1 MATRDPRITDPREII
16 DQMDM
21 TTAQVI
27 VVVMT
32 VLLNAMDGFDVLS
45 IAFASPGIAKE
56 WGIAQTA
63 LGVVLSMELIGMAF
77 GSILIGGVADRIG
90 RRPTLVGCLVVMA
103 LGMLGATTAAT
114 PVQLSIWRV
123 FTGFGI
129 GGMLSATNAVVAEF
143 SNKKRRALCISL
155 MVIGYPLGGTFGGM
169 FASRLLATHAWRSVF
184 YFGATAT
191 VILLPLLFFFVPES
205 VLWLTRK
212 QPANALARINHSL
225 KRLGHVGVAALPEV
239 HESDRSKSVG
249 DIFSPGLISI
259 TLLVTAAY
267 FLHIITFYF
276 ILKWTPKIV
285 ADMGF
290 PASAAGGVLTWAN
303 FGGALGGAAFGLL
316 TARIGLK
323 PLTIGILVF
332 TAIGVTMFGR
342 TPANLDTMAWLAGIA
357 GFFGNAGISGLYSI
371 VAYAFPT
378 HVRATGT
385 GFVIGVGRGGAV
397 LAPILAG
404 YLLEKGFGLP
414 IVGMVMGAG
423 SLLAAF
429 VLLFLK
435 VGTSRPEQA
444 RDRKATAMEPRVA

>member
-1 MATRDPRITDPREII
+1 MATTDPQITDPREII
-16 DQMDM
+16 DQMHM
-21 TTAQVI
+21 TTAQII

-56 WGIAQTA
+56 WGIAQTG

-90 RRPTLVGCLVVMA
+90 RRPTLLGCLVVMA

-114 PVQLSIWRV
+114 PVQLSLWRI
-123 FTGFGI
+123 FTGVGI

-143 SNKKRRALCISL
+143 SNKRRRALCISL

-169 FASRLLATHAWRSVF
+169 FASRLLVSHDWRSVF
-184 YFGATAT
+184 YFGATVTA
-191 VILLPLLFFFVPES
+191 ILLPLLYFFVPES
-205 VLWLTRK
+205 VHWLTRK
-212 QPANALARINHSL
+212 QPVNALARTNAAL
-225 KRLGHVGVAALPEV
+225 KKLGHATVAAMPEV
-239 HESDRSKSVG
+239 HESERRKSVG
-249 DIFSPGLISI
+249 DIFSPGLLSI

-267 FLHIITFYF
+267 FLHIVTFYF

-290 PASAAGGVLTWAN
+290 AASSAGGVLTWAN

-332 TAIGVTMFGR
+332 TAIGVAMFGR
-342 TPANLDTMAWLAGIA
+342 TPANLDTMSWLAGLA

-404 YLLEKGFGLP
+404 FLFDKGFGLP

-444 RDRKATAMEPRVA
+444 RDRKSPAMQARIA

>member
-1 MATRDPRITDPREII
+1 
-16 DQMDM
+16 M
-21 TTAQVI
+21 TTAQII

-56 WGIAQTA
+56 WGIAQTG

-90 RRPTLVGCLVVMA
+90 RRPTLLGCLVVMA

-114 PVQLSIWRV
+114 PVQLSLWRI
-123 FTGFGI
+123 FTGVGI

-143 SNKKRRALCISL
+143 SNKRRRALCISL

-169 FASRLLATHAWRSVF
+169 FASRLLVSHDWRSVF
-184 YFGATAT
+184 YFGATVTA
-191 VILLPLLFFFVPES
+191 ILLPLLYFFVPES
-205 VLWLTRK
+205 VHWLTRK
-212 QPANALARINHSL
+212 QPVNALARTNAAL
-225 KRLGHVGVAALPEV
+225 KKLGHATVAAMPEV
-239 HESDRSKSVG
+239 HESERRKSVG
-249 DIFSPGLISI
+249 DIFSPGLLSI

-267 FLHIITFYF
+267 FLHIVTFYF

-290 PASAAGGVLTWAN
+290 AASSAGGVLTWAN

-332 TAIGVTMFGR
+332 TAIGVAMFGR
-342 TPANLDTMAWLAGIA
+342 TPANLDTMSWLAGLA

-404 YLLEKGFGLP
+404 FLFDKGFGLP

-444 RDRKATAMEPRVA
+444 RDRKSPAMQARIA

>member
-1 MATRDPRITDPREII
+1 MATTDSPDIDPREII
-16 DQMDM
+16 DQSAM
-21 TTAQVI
+21 TAAQII

-32 VLLNAMDGFDVLS
+32 VFLNAMDGFDVLS

-63 LGVVLSMELIGMAF
+63 LGVVLSMELIGMVF
-77 GSILIGGVADRIG
+77 GSILIGGVADKIG
-90 RRPTLVGCLVVMA
+90 RRPTLLGCLCVMA
-103 LGMLGATTAAT
+103 LGMLGATTAAS

-123 FTGFGI
+123 FTGVGI
-129 GGMLSATNAVVAEF
+129 GGMLAGTNAVVSEF
-143 SNKKRRALCISL
+143 TNKKWRALCISL

-169 FASRLLATHAWRSVF
+169 FASKLLATYNWRSVF
-184 YFGATAT
+184 YFGAAAAA
-191 VILLPLLFFFVPES
+191 VLLPALFFLVPES
-205 VLWLTRK
+205 VHWLTRK
-212 QPANALARINHSL
+212 QPANALARINAAL
-225 KRLGHVGVAALPEV
+225 KRLGHAAVARLPEV
-239 HESDRSKSVG
+239 HESDRKKSVG
-249 DIFSPGLISI
+249 DIFSPGLISV
-259 TLLVTAAY
+259 TLLLTAAY

-285 ADMGF
+285 VDMGF
-290 PASAAGGVLTWAN
+290 APSAAGGILTWAN

-323 PLTIGILVF
+323 PLTIVILLCNAVGV
-332 TAIGVTMFGR
+332 AIFGR
-342 TPANLDTMAWLAGIA
+342 TPANLQSMAMLAALAG
-357 GFFGNAGISGLYSI
+357 FLGNAGVSGLYSL

-397 LAPILAG
+397 LSPILAG
-404 YLLEKGFGLP
+404 FLLEKGSTLP

-423 SLLAAF
+423 SLLAAL
-429 VLLFLK
+429 VLIFLK

-444 RDRKATAMEPRVA
+444 RDRKAPAMQTRVA

>member
-1 MATRDPRITDPREII
+1 MATTDPRITDPREII
-16 DQMDM
+16 DQMHM

-56 WGIAQTA
+56 WGIAQTG

-90 RRPTLVGCLVVMA
+90 RRPTLLGCLVVMA

-114 PVQLSIWRV
+114 PLQLSLWRI
-123 FTGFGI
+123 FTGVGI

-143 SNKKRRALCISL
+143 SNKRRRALCISL

-169 FASRLLATHAWRSVF
+169 FASRLLVSHDWRSVF
-184 YFGATAT
+184 YFGATVTA
-191 VILLPLLFFFVPES
+191 ILLPLLYFFVPES
-205 VLWLTRK
+205 VHWLTRK
-212 QPANALARINHSL
+212 QPVNALARTNAAL
-225 KRLGHVGVAALPEV
+225 KKLGHATVAAMPEV
-239 HESDRSKSVG
+239 HESERRKSVG
-249 DIFSPGLISI
+249 DIFSPGLLSI

-267 FLHIITFYF
+267 FLHIVTFYF

-290 PASAAGGVLTWAN
+290 AASSAGGVLTWAN

-332 TAIGVTMFGR
+332 TAIGVAMFGR
-342 TPANLDTMAWLAGIA
+342 TPANLDTMSWLAGLA

-404 YLLEKGFGLP
+404 FLFDKGFGLP

-444 RDRKATAMEPRVA
+444 RDRKSPAMQARIA

>member
-1 MATRDPRITDPREII
+1 
-16 DQMDM
+16 M

-90 RRPTLVGCLVVMA
+90 RRPTLLGCLIVMA
-103 LGMLGATTAAT
+103 LGMLGATTAAS
-114 PVQLSIWRV
+114 PLQLSIWRV
-123 FTGFGI
+123 FTGVGI

-143 SNKKRRALCISL
+143 SNKRWRALCISL

-169 FASRLLATHAWRSVF
+169 FASRLLVNHAWRSVF
-184 YFGATAT
+184 YFGATVTA
-191 VILLPLLFFFVPES
+191 ILLPLLFFFVPES
-205 VLWLTRK
+205 IHWLTRK
-212 QPANALARINHSL
+212 QPTNALSRINEAL
-225 KRLGHVGVAALPEV
+225 KKLGHATVAALPEV
-239 HESDRSKSVG
+239 HESERRKSVG

-267 FLHIITFYF
+267 FLHIVTFYF

-290 PASAAGGVLTWAN
+290 AASAAGGVLTWAN

-332 TAIGVTMFGR
+332 TAIGVAVFGR

-357 GFFGNAGISGLYSI
+357 GFFGNAGVSGLYSI

-404 YLLEKGFGLP
+404 FLFDKGFGLP

-429 VLLFLK
+429 VLLFLN
-435 VGTSRPEQA
+435 VGASRPEQA
-444 RDRKATAMEPRVA
+444 KDRKAPAMQARIA

>member
-1 MATRDPRITDPREII
+1 MH
-16 DQMDM
+16 M
-21 TTAQVI
+21 TTAQII

-56 WGIAQTA
+56 WGIAQTG

-90 RRPTLVGCLVVMA
+90 RRPTLLGCLVVMA
-103 LGMLGATTAAT
+103 LGMLGATTAAS

-123 FTGFGI
+123 FTGVGI

-143 SNKKRRALCISL
+143 SNKRRRALCISL

-169 FASRLLATHAWRSVF
+169 FASRLLVSHDWRSVF
-184 YFGATAT
+184 YFGATVTA
-191 VILLPLLFFFVPES
+191 ILLPLLFFFVPES
-205 VLWLTRK
+205 VHWLTRK
-212 QPANALARINHSL
+212 QPANALARINEAL
-225 KRLGHVGVAALPEV
+225 KKLGHATVAALPEV
-239 HESDRSKSVG
+239 HESERRKSVG

-267 FLHIITFYF
+267 FLHIVTFYF

-290 PASAAGGVLTWAN
+290 AASSAGGVLTWAN

-332 TAIGVTMFGR
+332 TAIGVAMFGR

-357 GFFGNAGISGLYSI
+357 GFFGNAGVSGLYSI

-404 YLLEKGFGLP
+404 FLFDKGFGLP

-435 VGTSRPEQA
+435 VGASRPEQA
-444 RDRKATAMEPRVA
+444 KDRKAPAMQARIA

>member
-1 MATRDPRITDPREII
+1 
-16 DQMDM
+16 M
-21 TTAQVI
+21 TAAQII

-32 VLLNAMDGFDVLS
+32 VFLNAMDGFDVLS

-63 LGVVLSMELIGMAF
+63 LGVVLSMELIGMVF
-77 GSILIGGVADRIG
+77 GSILIGGVADKIG
-90 RRPTLVGCLVVMA
+90 RRPTLLGCLCVMA
-103 LGMLGATTAAT
+103 LGMLGATTAAS

-123 FTGFGI
+123 FTGVGI
-129 GGMLSATNAVVAEF
+129 GGMLAGTNAVVSEF
-143 SNKKRRALCISL
+143 TNKKWRALCISL

-169 FASRLLATHAWRSVF
+169 FASKLLATYNWRSVF
-184 YFGATAT
+184 YFGAAAAA
-191 VILLPLLFFFVPES
+191 VLLPALFFLVPES
-205 VLWLTRK
+205 VHWLTRK
-212 QPANALARINHSL
+212 QPANALARINAAL
-225 KRLGHVGVAALPEV
+225 KRLGHAAVARLPEV
-239 HESDRSKSVG
+239 HESDRKKSVG
-249 DIFSPGLISI
+249 DIFSPGLISV
-259 TLLVTAAY
+259 TLLLTAAY

-285 ADMGF
+285 VDMGF
-290 PASAAGGVLTWAN
+290 APSAAGGILTWAN

-323 PLTIGILVF
+323 PLTIVILLCNAVGV
-332 TAIGVTMFGR
+332 AIFGR
-342 TPANLDTMAWLAGIA
+342 TPANLQSMAMLAALAG
-357 GFFGNAGISGLYSI
+357 FLGNAGVSGLYSL

-397 LAPILAG
+397 LSPILAG
-404 YLLEKGFGLP
+404 FLLEKGSTLP

-423 SLLAAF
+423 SLLAAL
-429 VLLFLK
+429 VLIFLK

-444 RDRKATAMEPRVA
+444 RDRKAPAMQTRVA